1 VTSFLEDHT
10 DYSMLLITQELTL
23 QVYVPQNIT
32 VPQNTSFFI
41 SLIKF
46 EGYMLYVYSVE
57 IVDGEQGES
66 GNYDDGDVNIRSMS
80 EIAINAVQNNV
91 MEIDEGVSTLERNY
105 LQKRAIMVSATNI
118 RANHVLTC
126 RCDICPLY
134 PVRFFFVQI
143 KILDLFTVMLLPQAV
158 HITVVTVFFFT
169 LFYTFRFY
177 FSVIQRIT
185 ICPTC

>member
-1 VTSFLEDHT
+1 MTSFLEDHT

-80 EIAINAVQNNV
+80 EIAINAVQNNDV

-105 LQKRAIMVSATNI
+105 LQKRATWL
-118 RANHVLTC
+118 VL
-126 RCDICPLY
+126 
-134 PVRFFFVQI
+134 QI
-143 KILDLFTVMLLPQAV
+143 
-158 HITVVTVFFFT
+158 
-169 LFYTFRFY
+169 
-177 FSVIQRIT
+177 
-185 ICPTC
+185 

>member
-1 VTSFLEDHT
+1 
-10 DYSMLLITQELTL
+10 
-23 QVYVPQNIT
+23 
-32 VPQNTSFFI
+32 
-41 SLIKF
+41 
-46 EGYMLYVYSVE
+46 MLYVYSVE

-143 KILDLFTVMLLPQAV
+143 KILDLFTVMCSYRKPY
-158 HITVVTVFFFT
+158 T
-169 LFYTFRFY
+169 L
-177 FSVIQRIT
+177 Q
-185 ICPTC
+185 